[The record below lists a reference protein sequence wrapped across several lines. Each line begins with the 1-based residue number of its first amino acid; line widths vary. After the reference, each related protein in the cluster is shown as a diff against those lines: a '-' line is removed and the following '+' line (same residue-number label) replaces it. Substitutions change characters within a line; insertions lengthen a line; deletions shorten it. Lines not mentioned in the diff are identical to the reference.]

1 MAFALRPD
9 GGDDDA
15 ADELA
20 EINVTP
26 FIDVI
31 LVLLIVFMIAAPLA
45 TVSVPV
51 DLPAST
57 AAARPAPT
65 EPVVLTLDAE
75 SALAL
80 GETAIARADLA
91 AALDAATAG
100 DRETRIFLRADQ
112 GLPYRALM
120 DLLNDLRAAGYLRVA
135 LVGLET
141 VPADGVGADR
151 P

>member
-1 MAFALRPD
+1 MAFATRPD
-9 GGDDDA
+9 GDEDA

-51 DLPAST
+51 DLPASN
-57 AAARPAPT
+57 AAPQPAPAQ
-65 EPVVLTLDAE
+65 PVVLTLDAE
-75 SALAL
+75 GALSLGEETIDRAALAS
-80 GETAIARADLA
+80 
-91 AALDAATAG
+91 ALDAATGG
-100 DRETRIFLRADQ
+100 DRTTRVFLRADQ
-112 GLPYRALM
+112 TLPYRALM
-120 DLLNDLRAAGYLRVA
+120 DLLNELRAAGYLAVA

-141 VPADGVGADR
+141 SPVDVPPGA

>member
-1 MAFALRPD
+1 MAFATRPD
-9 GGDDDA
+9 GDDDA
-15 ADELA
+15 VDELS

-26 FIDVI
+26 FIDVV

-57 AAARPAPT
+57 ATPQPAPS
-65 EPVVLTLDAE
+65 EPIVLTLDAE
-75 SALAL
+75 GALSL
-80 GETAIARADLA
+80 GEVAIPRDGLA
-91 AALDAATAG
+91 AALEAAADG

-112 GLPYRALM
+112 SLPYRSLM
-120 DLLNDLRAAGYLRVA
+120 DLLNDLRGAGFLRVA

-141 VPADGVGADR
+141 PAGAPADPAR
-151 P
+151 